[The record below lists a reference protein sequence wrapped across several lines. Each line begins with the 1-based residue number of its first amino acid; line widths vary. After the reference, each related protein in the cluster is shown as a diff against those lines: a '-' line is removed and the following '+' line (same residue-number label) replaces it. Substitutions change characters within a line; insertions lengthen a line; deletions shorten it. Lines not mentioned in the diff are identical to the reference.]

1 MPCLLTTSL
10 DKPIKSVKIT
20 GCRENSP
27 QSPEQISK
35 QHSEAQKA
43 EISHVCQTLKNL
55 VTRLNEFYGEIFA
68 KHKQEIAKLSVEI
81 ARKILVQKV
90 QDGDYEIES
99 IVQEALK
106 NAPTR
111 HDVVVHL
118 NPADIAQCQK
128 LQQND
133 ANSTLADIK
142 FVSDTN
148 IGRAECLLE
157 TPKGIIESVIAEHL
171 ERISEALKKS
181 G

>member
-1 MPCLLTTSL
+1 MLTTNL

-20 GCRENSP
+20 GRQENSP
-27 QSPEQISK
+27 QSTEQVSK
-35 QHSEAQKA
+35 QDWQAQNT
-43 EISHVCQTLKNL
+43 EISHVCQTLKNM
-55 VTRLNEFYGEIFA
+55 VNRLNEFYDEIFA
-68 KHKQEIAKLSVEI
+68 KHKQEIARLSVEI

-106 NAPTR
+106 NAPAR
-111 HDVVVHL
+111 HDIVVHL

-133 ANSTLADIK
+133 PNGTLADIK
-142 FVSDTN
+142 FVSDAK

-171 ERISEALKKS
+171 ERIAEALKKS
-181 G
+181 E